1 MEQRIVKLQIAN
13 EYIVGGGVSIGAVG
27 SHDDVLLEMD
37 FRSSA
42 LWAGTT
48 RRAIFSNA
56 LGENRTPIILTTDL
70 LAEGHSE
77 VYLVPVPAEAKDVAG
92 ECFLTVEGYIGEGES
107 EILRVVTEETTFR
120 VLPSKLYHNEN
131 PSLTPS
137 EAEQLQAEI
146 DAIKETVAEV
156 ANARQET
163 SDNAAASANS
173 AQDAEAW
180 AVGQRRGKDVAES
193 DPTYQN
199 NSKWWSKVAEAAK
212 AAAAAAAQSAQNTL
226 ASLVETANA
235 KIAAAAAE
243 VVNAKSWA
251 VGGTGTRQGEDT
263 NNAKYW
269 SQQAAAAAGGGVTS
283 FNGRTGSV
291 LPDKGD
297 YTADMVGTYNSQQI
311 DSLLQGFVA
320 KGTVFNAD
328 GSITETGAD
337 GSTKVTV
344 FGDGVITETYTAG
357 GVTATKTTTFN
368 ADGSITESVA

>member
-13 EYIVGGGVSIGAVG
+13 EYIVGAGVPVGAVG

-48 RRAIFSNA
+48 RRAIFADA
-56 LGENRTPIILTTDL
+56 LGVPVTPIILTTNL
-70 LAEGHSE
+70 LEEGQSD
-77 VYLVPVPAEAKDVAG
+77 VYLVPVPAEAKTAAG

-107 EILRVVTEETTFR
+107 EIVRVVTEEATFR
-120 VLPSKLYHNEN
+120 VLPSRLYTGE
-131 PSLTPS
+131 STLTPDA
-137 EAEQLQAEI
+137 AEQLQAEI
-146 DAIKETVAEV
+146 DAIRENVAEV

-163 SDNAAASANS
+163 TDNATASANS
-173 AQDAEAW
+173 ALDAEAW
-180 AVGQRRGKDVAES
+180 AVGQRGGEDVAEG

-199 NSKWWSKVAEAAK
+199 NSKWWSEVAEAAK
-212 AAAAAAAQSAQNTL
+212 LAAQTAAQSARNTL

-243 VVNAKSWA
+243 VTKAKSWA
-251 VGGTGTRQGEDT
+251 VGGTGVRQGEDT
-263 NNAKYW
+263 DNAKYW
-269 SQQAAAAAGGGVTS
+269 AAQAAAAAGGGVTS

-291 LPDKGD
+291 LPARGD
-297 YTADMVGTYNSQQI
+297 YTADMVGTYSAEQI
-311 DSLLQGFVA
+311 DSLLQGFAA
-320 KGTVFNAD
+320 KETVFNAD

-344 FGDGVITETYTAG
+344 FGDGVITETYTAS

-368 ADGSITESVA
+368 DDGSITESVA